1 MQAFEELLFI
11 DMIYIG
17 GFSMLWKLLSVQQ
30 DSTFPSYCLTLRF
43 SGCCLNFCECPSFGG
58 ETTSHP
64 LSLSVT

>member
-30 DSTFPSYCLTLRF
+30 DSTFPSLLF
-43 SGCCLNFCECPSFGG
+43 NPMFFWLLFK
-58 ETTSHP
+58 
-64 LSLSVT
+64 LL